1 LHNQR
6 IILDNVVN
14 SPSGKDRV
22 IQEYERR
29 LKAERNLVQTLQV
42 DYDESST
49 EIAKLKT
56 EIENL
61 KEKLER

>member
-1 LHNQR
+1 M
-6 IILDNVVN
+6 N

-29 LKAERNLVQTLQV
+29 LKAERNLVQTLQA
-42 DYDESST
+42 DYDESSA
-49 EIAKLKT
+49 EIAKLKL

-61 KEKLER
+61 KDKLDR